1 MARMAQPVRSIR
13 NRPEIPVISQPRDL
27 EAKLRG
33 SCRSSTR
40 DLKSRDDM
48 NQIHKHSG
56 QRPLRPRTTSTQ
68 ILPMIEVGCNTVDRL
83 PSVTITCGSAKA
95 PHCPLEMLDRY
106 AGPNCRR
113 TRVIPGQ
120 IRHGSD
126 GTEAIL
132 SPHCASLYVASVH

>member
-1 MARMAQPVRSIR
+1 MARIPQLMRSIR

-48 NQIHKHSG
+48 NQIHQRSG
-56 QRPLRPRTTSTQ
+56 QRPSRPRTTCTQ

-83 PSVTITCGSAKA
+83 SPGDDHMWIGKNTSRGTVSAYSILATIGVHRGPDWVTCGHQAQRPS
-95 PHCPLEMLDRY
+95 CPLCPRQQ
-106 AGPNCRR
+106 
-113 TRVIPGQ
+113 TK
-120 IRHGSD
+120 
-126 GTEAIL
+126 
-132 SPHCASLYVASVH
+132 

>member
-1 MARMAQPVRSIR
+1 MARMAQPVRSTR

-48 NQIHKHSG
+48 NQINKHSG
-56 QRPLRPRTTSTQ
+56 QRPLRPRTTCTQ

-83 PSVTITCGSAKA
+83 PPGDHHMWIGKNTSLSSRDAGSLCRAKLSA
-95 PHCPLEMLDRY
+95 YTRH
-106 AGPNCRR
+106 AR
-113 TRVIPGQ
+113 TNP
-120 IRHGSD
+120 
-126 GTEAIL
+126 T
-132 SPHCASLYVASVH
+132 